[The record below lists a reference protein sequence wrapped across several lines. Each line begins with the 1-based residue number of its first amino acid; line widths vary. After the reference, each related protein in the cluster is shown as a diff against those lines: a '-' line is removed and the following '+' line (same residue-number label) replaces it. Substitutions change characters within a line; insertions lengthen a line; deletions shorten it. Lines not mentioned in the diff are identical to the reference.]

1 MKKFFYSITI
11 CICAIVMA
19 ACSSNNTPTGAAE
32 AYLDNVKSGD
42 YAEVVDQLYFNN
54 EVTAE
59 QKAELVTALEEKAKE
74 SAAKGKAIKD
84 YKITGEE
91 IKEEGDKAVVT
102 YIAIKEDGSED
113 SEKINLVKKDEKW
126 LIDAG
131 K

>member
-1 MKKFFYSITI
+1 MKKFFYSIAI

-19 ACSSNNTPTGAAE
+19 ACSSNNTPTEAAE
-32 AYLDNVKSGD
+32 AYLEDVKSGD
-42 YAEVVDQLYFNN
+42 YKGIVDKLYFNN
-54 EVTAE
+54 EVTEE

-74 SAAKGKAIKD
+74 SAEKGKAIKD
-84 YKITGEE
+84 YQITGEE
-91 IKEEGDKAVVT
+91 IKEGGEKAVVN
-102 YIAIKEDGSED
+102 YIAFKEDGSED

>member
-1 MKKFFYSITI
+1 MKKFFYSIAI

-19 ACSSNNTPTGAAE
+19 ACSSNNTPTGVAE
-32 AYLDNVKSGD
+32 AYLDNVKNGD
-42 YAEVVDQLYFNN
+42 YEAIVEQLYFNN
-54 EVTAE
+54 EVTPE
-59 QKAELVTALEEKAKE
+59 QKQELVTTLEEKAKQ
-74 SAAKGKAIKD
+74 SAEKGKSITD

-113 SEKINLVKKDEKW
+113 SEKINLVKKDKKW